1 MTSMSDPN
9 LVLEVKSSKACCG
22 DDCCAP
28 ANTTAQ
34 VAAPELVSNATPDDI
49 HEAVKSRYGRLAE
62 TSSSCCGDGCDCN
75 SAGLYETE
83 LNLIPNEIA
92 EFSLG
97 CGDPISIAEL
107 RPGEVVVDL
116 GSGGGLDAFLSAQR
130 VGGTGRVIGIDMTPA
145 MIERATKARD
155 KQGFK
160 NVEFRLGQIEHMPI
174 EANTADVIISN
185 CVINLAPDKKAVFK
199 DAFRVLKSGG
209 RFAVADIVTEGELTA
224 DERANMD
231 FWSECLTGAID
242 VNVYLAALR
251 EVGFVE
257 AQVTHKTAYTDE
269 SNFSAKIFSARIT
282 ARKP

>member
-1 MTSMSDPN
+1 MTDPN

-28 ANTTAQ
+28 ADS
-34 VAAPELVSNATPDDI
+34 VANVATPQLISNATSEDI

-62 TSSSCCGDGCDCN
+62 TGSSCCGSN
-75 SAGLYETE
+75 ASLYEADM
-83 LNLIPNEIA
+83 NLIPTEVA

-130 VGGTGRVIGIDMTPA
+130 VGETGRVIGVDMTPA

-174 EANTADVIISN
+174 EDNTADVIISN

-199 DAFRVLKSGG
+199 DAFRVLKPGG
-209 RFAVADIVTEGELTA
+209 RFAVADIVTEGELTS

-242 VNVYLAALR
+242 VHVYLGALR
-251 EVGFVE
+251 EVGFVD
-257 AQVTHKTAYTDE
+257 AQVTHKVAYTGE

>member
-1 MTSMSDPN
+1 MTDPN

-28 ANTTAQ
+28 TDTTAS
-34 VAAPELVSNATPDDI
+34 VATPQLISNATPDDI

-62 TSSSCCGDGCDCN
+62 TSSSCCGSN
-75 SAGLYETE
+75 ASLYEADM
-83 LNLIPNEIA
+83 NLIPTEVA

-97 CGDPISIAEL
+97 CGDPISIAEM

-130 VGGTGRVIGIDMTPA
+130 VGETGRVIGVDMTPA

-174 EANTADVIISN
+174 EDNTADVIISN

-209 RFAVADIVTEGELTA
+209 RFAVADIVTEGELTT

-242 VNVYLAALR
+242 IHVYLGALR
-251 EVGFVE
+251 EVGFVDT
-257 AQVTHKTAYTDE
+257 QVTHKVAYTGE

>member
-1 MTSMSDPN
+1 M
-9 LVLEVKSSKACCG
+9 
-22 DDCCAP
+22 
-28 ANTTAQ
+28 
-34 VAAPELVSNATPDDI
+34 SNATAEDI

-62 TSSSCCGDGCDCN
+62 TSSSCCGDGGGCN
-75 SAGLYETE
+75 ANLYETDI
-83 LNLIPNEIA
+83 NLIPSEVA

-130 VGGTGRVIGIDMTPA
+130 VGETGRVIGIDMTPA
-145 MIERATKARD
+145 MIERATQARD

-209 RFAVADIVTEGELTA
+209 RFAVADIVTEGELTS

-242 VNVYLAALR
+242 VNVYLNALR
-251 EVGFVE
+251 EVGFVD
-257 AQVTHKTAYTDE
+257 AQVTHKAAYSDNNDFT
-269 SNFSAKIFSARIT
+269 AKIFSARIT

>member
-1 MTSMSDPN
+1 MTDPN

-28 ANTTAQ
+28 ADS
-34 VAAPELVSNATPDDI
+34 VANVATPQLISNATSEDI

-62 TSSSCCGDGCDCN
+62 TGSSCCGSN
-75 SAGLYETE
+75 ASLYEADM
-83 LNLIPNEIA
+83 NLIPTEVA

-130 VGGTGRVIGIDMTPA
+130 VGETGRVIGVDMTPA

-174 EANTADVIISN
+174 EDNTADVIISN

-199 DAFRVLKSGG
+199 DAFRVLKPGG
-209 RFAVADIVTEGELTA
+209 RFAVADIVTEGALTP

-242 VNVYLAALR
+242 VNVYLGALR
-251 EVGFVE
+251 EVGFVD
-257 AQVTHKTAYTDE
+257 AQVTHKVAYTGE